1 MTGPRSE
8 EAGGAAAGI
17 SPGAGLSSAR
27 SPMPMMPPD
36 RVVLVGF
43 MGAGKTTVGR
53 ELARQL
59 GWRFVDVDDA
69 IVEAAGRSV
78 AQIFATDGESH
89 FRTLEN
95 RALQACLAATQTVIA
110 VGGGAVESR
119 HNLELLA
126 ASGRT
131 LTVYLS
137 APLETLCARC
147 EQAAA
152 QPNTPR
158 RPVFE
163 DRAALSER
171 YHRRL
176 PLYQAAAHA
185 TIGAEDSPA
194 AVAAQILKFW
204 STALERS
211 R

>member
-1 MTGPRSE
+1 VTGPRSE

-17 SPGAGLSSAR
+17 SPGAGLSIAR
-27 SPMPMMPPD
+27 SPMPVMPPD

-53 ELARQL
+53 ELARHL

-69 IVEAAGRSV
+69 VVEAAGRSI

-95 RALQACLAATQTVIA
+95 HALQACLAGTQTVLA
-110 VGGGAVESR
+110 VGGGAVESP

-126 ASGRT
+126 ASSRT
-131 LTVYLS
+131 LTVYLY
-137 APLETLCARC
+137 APLEILCARC

-152 QPNTPR
+152 QPDVAR

-163 DRAALSER
+163 DRAAVGER
-171 YHRRL
+171 YSRRL
-176 PLYQAAAHA
+176 PLYQTVAHVAVAA
-185 TIGAEDSPA
+185 ENPPA
-194 AVAAQILKFW
+194 VVAAQILEFW

>member
-1 MTGPRSE
+1 
-8 EAGGAAAGI
+8 
-17 SPGAGLSSAR
+17 
-27 SPMPMMPPD
+27 MPMMPPD

-53 ELARQL
+53 ELAQQL
-59 GWRFVDVDDA
+59 GWRFVDVDDT
-69 IVEAAGRSV
+69 IVAAAGRSI
-78 AQIFATDGESH
+78 AQIFATDGESY
-89 FRTLEN
+89 FRTLESQTM
-95 RALQACLAATQTVIA
+95 QACLAATQTVVA
-110 VGGGAVESR
+110 VGGGAVESPS
-119 HNLELLA
+119 NLELLA
-126 ASGRT
+126 ASSHT

-137 APLETLCARC
+137 APLDVLCARC

-152 QPNTPR
+152 QPDAPR

-171 YHRRL
+171 YRRRL

-185 TIGAEDSPA
+185 TIAAEDSPA

>member
-1 MTGPRSE
+1 MTGLRSE

-17 SPGAGLSSAR
+17 SPGLEPSSAR
-27 SPMPMMPPD
+27 SPMPVMPPE
-36 RVVLVGF
+36 RVALVGF

-69 IVEAAGRSV
+69 VVEAAGRSI
-78 AQIFATDGESH
+78 AQIFAADGESH
-89 FRTLEN
+89 FRRLEN
-95 RALQACLAATQTVIA
+95 EALQACLAETQTVLGL
-110 VGGGAVESR
+110 GGGAVELP

-126 ASGRT
+126 ASSRT
-131 LTVYLS
+131 LTVYLY

-147 EQAAA
+147 EQAAT
-152 QPNTPR
+152 QPDAPR

-163 DRAALSER
+163 DRAALSGR
-171 YHRRL
+171 YRRRL

-185 TIGAEDSPA
+185 AISAEDSPA